1 MTKQDSLDAHR
12 KLWGVIRAHI
22 AETEEIVRLFL
33 ADEVDEGTLL
43 AAVSEF
49 PGNMHGMLVHMK
61 SKGKLP
67 AVLPSSMHYAC
78 EISWADGTY
87 NCKRCAFDWR
97 TDSHT
102 TNCFY
107 GTTPYT
113 LFLRLLD
120 RAHDWQGLALTQ
132 LGVAQHKELVTQF
145 QTALTELMRLADEIP
160 NVKLTDEFL
169 KEQESSNDLRSST
182 QTDVAGSCRDTATA

>member
-1 MTKQDSLDAHR
+1 MTKQNALDEHR

-22 AETEEIVRLFL
+22 SETEEIVRLFL
-33 ADEVDEGTLL
+33 ADEVDEGVLL

-67 AVLPSSMHYAC
+67 AELPSSMHYAC
-78 EISWADGTY
+78 EVSWADGTCS
-87 NCKRCAFDWR
+87 CKRCAFDWIA
-97 TDSHT
+97 DSYT
-102 TNCFY
+102 TNCFF

-120 RAHDWQGLALTQ
+120 RAHDRQGLALAQ
-132 LGVAQHKELVTQF
+132 LGASQHKELVTQF
-145 QTALTELMRLADEIP
+145 QTALTELMRLAEEIP
-160 NVKLTDEFL
+160 NVKLTDEFQ

-182 QTDVAGSCRDTATA
+182 LGDVELCSR